1 MTGSYKVRQR
11 RSFEVEPMRVPRALC
26 LCVTFAVAMTLAGCG
41 TATEPH
47 VLVIADNVDPSSLNP
62 LLAHDQDT
70 IGYDLLVTQTLVGLS
85 AANRLV
91 PVLVTRIPSRSNR
104 DISPDGRTIL
114 YRLRHN
120 VRFADGRELTAAD
133 VAFTYRAIVDA
144 RNPVESVDAYRRIAS
159 LRTAGR
165 YTVVVRLKR
174 RWNAAVAEL
183 FAEADF
189 AFGILPAHAF
199 TSGDVTR
206 AAWNDRPFGTGP
218 FRVVEWERASRIVLE
233 RNPYY
238 RPFPKLRRILLEL
251 IPTTQGSLLALRAKS
266 VDVTEVSPVQVP
278 EARAIGGAHVVITPI
293 NGVYLL
299 MMQASAQPTNDVRVR
314 RAIAAAIDA
323 RQIARAGYGVL
334 DAADSFLPRVFD
346 WHDLGS
352 TTSDPATVTRELSAA
367 GWQKRDGRWTKAG
380 EPLSVTLALAPE
392 RGTWMQLIEQ
402 EQLRRV
408 GIEAQL
414 KPYSTALF
422 NAPNGPLRT
431 GAFTLA
437 ATWWIGAAD
446 PEESVIFACSQRG
459 PDGNNSMNYCSRRF
473 DSLFEDQ
480 AVTAD
485 PRRRRRDFI
494 EMQRIVRAGAPV
506 VPVAFESNADVVSDR
521 VTGFRRNMLM
531 YPVGAELWDS
541 R

>member
-1 MTGSYKVRQR
+1 
-11 RSFEVEPMRVPRALC
+11 MRVPPALC
-26 LCVTFAVAMTLAGCG
+26 LCVTIAVVTALAGCE
-41 TATEPH
+41 TASEPH

-85 AANRLV
+85 AGNRPV
-91 PVLVTRIPSRSNR
+91 PVLVARIPSRSNG

-114 YRLRHN
+114 YHLRHN
-120 VRFADGRELTAAD
+120 VRFADGRELTASD

-159 LRTAGR
+159 LQTRGR
-165 YTVVVRLKR
+165 YTVVVRLR
-174 RWNAAVAEL
+174 QRWNAAVAEL
-183 FAEADF
+183 FAQADF

-199 TSGDVTR
+199 TSEDVTR

-218 FRVVEWERASRIVLE
+218 FRVVRWQRASRIVLE

-238 RPFPKLRRILLEL
+238 RPLPKLRRIVLEL

-266 VDVTEVSPVQVP
+266 VDVTEISPVQVP
-278 EARAIGGAHVVITPI
+278 EARAIPGARVVITPI
-293 NGVYLL
+293 NGAYLL
-299 MMQASAQPTNDVRVR
+299 MMQASARPTNDARVR

-334 DAADSFLPRVFD
+334 RAADSFLPPVFA
-346 WHDLGS
+346 WHDPGS
-352 TTSDPATVTRELSAA
+352 TTSDPATVTRELAAA

-380 EPLSVTLALAPE
+380 EPLSVTLTLAPE

-402 EQLRRV
+402 EQLRRA
-408 GIEAQL
+408 GIDAQL

-473 DSLFEDQ
+473 DTLFEEQ

-485 PRRRRRDFI
+485 SGRRRRDFV
-494 EMQRIVRAGAPV
+494 EMQRIVRADAPI

-531 YPVGAELWDS
+531 YPVDAELWDS

>member
-1 MTGSYKVRQR
+1 
-11 RSFEVEPMRVPRALC
+11 MRLPPALC
-26 LCVTFAVAMTLAGCG
+26 LCVRIALTMTLAGCE
-41 TATEPH
+41 AASEPH
-47 VLVIADNVDPSSLNP
+47 VLVIADNVDPTSLNP

-85 AANRLV
+85 AGNRLV
-91 PVLVTRIPSRSNR
+91 PVLVTRIPSRSNG

-114 YRLRHN
+114 YHLRRN
-120 VRFADGRELTAAD
+120 VRFADGSELTASD

-144 RNPVESVDAYRRIAS
+144 RNPVESVDAYRRIGS
-159 LRTAGR
+159 LRTRGR
-165 YTVVVRLKR
+165 YTVVVRLKQ

-189 AFGILPAHAF
+189 AFGTLPAHAF
-199 TSGDVTR
+199 TSEDVTH

-218 FRVVEWERASRIVLE
+218 FRVVQWQRASRIVLE

-238 RPFPKLRRILLEL
+238 RPLPKLRRIVLEL

-266 VDVTEVSPVQVP
+266 VDVTEISPVQVP
-278 EARAIGGAHVVITPI
+278 EARAIPGARVVITPI

-299 MMQASAQPTNDVRVR
+299 MMQATARPTNDERVR
-314 RAIAAAIDA
+314 RAIAAAIDG
-323 RQIARAGYGVL
+323 RQIARAGYGAL
-334 DAADSFLPRVFD
+334 QAADSFLPPVFA
-346 WHDLGS
+346 WHDSGS
-352 TTSDPATVTRELSAA
+352 ASSDPAKVTRELTAA

-392 RGTWMQLIEQ
+392 RGTWMQLMEQ
-402 EQLRRV
+402 EQLRRA
-408 GIEAQL
+408 GIDAQL
-414 KPYSTALF
+414 KPYSAALF

-473 DSLFEDQ
+473 DKLFEEQ

-485 PRRRRRDFI
+485 LRRRRRDFI
-494 EMQRIVRAGAPV
+494 EMQRIVRVDAPL

-531 YPVGAELWDS
+531 YPVDAELWDS